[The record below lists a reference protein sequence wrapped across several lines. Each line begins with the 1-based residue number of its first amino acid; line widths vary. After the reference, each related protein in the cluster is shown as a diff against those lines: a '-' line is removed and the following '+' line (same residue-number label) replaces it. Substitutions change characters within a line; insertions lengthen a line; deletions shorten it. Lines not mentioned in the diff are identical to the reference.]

1 MSERLLGFDSGM
13 SLSIHDAIGRI
24 SAGFIGGGIPGGA
37 LSILDLLGGGSG
49 RPKKAPG
56 KFPSREEAARQAE
69 EARRRARR
77 GLIDPGFRVNRCSP
91 PLIRDQS
98 GICVFPGSPGDIST
112 DPVNGQGSIAAS
124 GRLSVPPIRSSVS
137 VDKCPRFA
145 DGATGILWMNAL
157 TGQVVCLPRRANGRA
172 FGLIR
177 KNKPRR
183 KAFISAADKK
193 QLDKISSVQNKAKS
207 FATAAGFKCTN
218 TTKRVKGT
226 PKKKAS

>member
-1 MSERLLGFDSGM
+1 MADALYGFDSGM
-13 SLSIHDAIGRI
+13 SESFVHRSRLGRAVGGFVTGGLVGAA
-24 SAGFIGGGIPGGA
+24 AGALRSSSIPGTIPPFQEGEPRA
-37 LSILDLLGGGSG
+37 VS
-49 RPKKAPG
+49 
-56 KFPSREEAARQAE
+56 
-69 EARRRARR
+69 EARFAKKQSDFGGR
-77 GLIDPGFRVNRCSP
+77 GACIP

-112 DPVNGQGSIAAS
+112 DVAGNGISSVAAS
-124 GRLSVPPIRSSVS
+124 GLLAVPPTRSSVQ

-183 KAFISAADKK
+183 KPFISAAQKK
-193 QLDKISSVQNKAKS
+193 QLDAISSVQNKAKA

-218 TTKRVKGT
+218 TAKRVKGT
-226 PKKKAS
+226 STARK

>member
-1 MSERLLGFDSGM
+1 MEGEDP
-13 SLSIHDAIGRI
+13 IIG
-24 SAGFIGGGIPGGA
+24 
-37 LSILDLLGGGSG
+37 
-49 RPKKAPG
+49 
-56 KFPSREEAARQAE
+56 Q
-69 EARRRARR
+69 RRFNVAQ
-77 GLIDPGFRVNRCSP
+77 GLTPEGCPR

-112 DPVNGQGSIAAS
+112 DPRGNGISSVAAS
-124 GRLSVPPIRSSVS
+124 GQLSVPPIRSSVM

-157 TGQVVCLPRRANGRA
+157 SGQVVCLPRRANGTA

-183 KAFISAADKK
+183 KAFISAAQKK
-193 QLDKISSVQNKAKS
+193 QLDSIKSVQTKAKA

-218 TTKRVKGT
+218 TKKTVKGK
-226 PKKKAS
+226 PKPKGG